1 MLSPRPTL
9 SKAHY
14 GSMKTAATTVQTT
27 KSARRR
33 LPNSRIPFNPDKL
46 TLVVGY
52 ESAYQAPDVRRVR
65 ADFTYNGIPYNFV
78 VTDDIVQEAY
88 FAKGDGSYRI
98 EKARLC
104 VSLAEILNGSVTK
117 LAAAVIMPDSV

>member
-1 MLSPRPTL
+1 
-9 SKAHY
+9 
-14 GSMKTAATTVQTT
+14 MKTAATTVQTT